1 MNKFNYE
8 NTEIVAQK
16 GGKVVRKVSIKKGR
30 GYKMITKYHRGKKL
44 YTVKKPIHS
53 SHIKLIKKGKFIP
66 GLFKDCKNCK
76 TKKRRGGNDIEMGP
90 DVEPVD
96 TYPVPPDPER
106 FKQQELNMVRES
118 LKPIKPT
125 IAENF
130 FAGPTPE
137 QRTVIES
144 NTMIDEDPR
153 FKEPFQREELQIFT
167 RGGKRRRITRRKY
180 GGKRNRITR
189 RKRGGRKGGDTSAKP
204 NNNML
209 ENVDSN
215 IDYDSEGDWSDE
227 TGTQDNMS
235 NDNMSDDNM
244 SEDNM
249 SEDNMSNDDWSE
261 EDMAQLR
268 EIRNLINQN
277 NERFQEI
284 DDELYEIEQMSEE
297 EKDHNRE
304 EELHREMEDYARRD
318 QELSTRLRNLYTNR
332 R

>member
-30 GYKMITKYHRGKKL
+30 GYKTITKYHKGKRL
-44 YTVKKPIHS
+44 YTVKKPIHT

-144 NTMIDEDPR
+144 NTMIDEDPH

-180 GGKRNRITR
+180 GGKRNRLTR

-204 NNNML
+204 NNQM
-209 ENVDSN
+209 
-215 IDYDSEGDWSDE
+215 DYDSEYE
-227 TGTQDNMS
+227 
-235 NDNMSDDNM
+235 DNMSD
-244 SEDNM
+244 ED
-249 SEDNMSNDDWSE
+249 SVEEDSVEENWSE
-261 EDMAQLR
+261 EDMAELR

-318 QELSTRLRNLYTNR
+318 QELTTRLRNLYMNR